1 MQSCVQ
7 AFKGFTI
14 IELIMVFVILGVL
27 SAYAFP
33 RFADMSSHAETTVIE
48 GALTS
53 TRASAGIAHAHWL
66 ASGRPESVT
75 IDGLKVVTQNGY
87 PTANVASNV
96 SSDDDAN
103 NTLGLI
109 PSYDNTICGLA
120 GLSALDYQ
128 CQTDTA
134 NPMIVHITGLN
145 ASMGSACFRYQVPDS
160 PDARPIFSRV
170 LQSHNLNKLADTKG
184 ISEGWHTDTNTCQ
197 G

>member
-1 MQSCVQ
+1 MKQLRQ
-7 AFKGFTI
+7 QQGFTM

-33 RFADMSSHAETTVIE
+33 RFADMSSQVETTVIE

-66 ASGRPESVT
+66 ASGKPSSVT
-75 IDGLKVVTQNGY
+75 IDGLKIITDNGY
-87 PTANVASNV
+87 PTANVAKNISA
-96 SSDDDAN
+96 DDLEN
-103 NTLGLI
+103 KQLGLI
-109 PSYDNTICGLA
+109 PNYDNTICGLA

-128 CQTDTA
+128 CQTDAT
-134 NPMIVHITGLN
+134 NPLVLHIAGIDATT
-145 ASMGSACFRYQVPDS
+145 GSACFRYQVPDS

-170 LQSHNLNKLADTKG
+170 LQNHNPNRLAETNAA
-184 ISEGWHTDTNTCQ
+184 SVGWHADTNTCK